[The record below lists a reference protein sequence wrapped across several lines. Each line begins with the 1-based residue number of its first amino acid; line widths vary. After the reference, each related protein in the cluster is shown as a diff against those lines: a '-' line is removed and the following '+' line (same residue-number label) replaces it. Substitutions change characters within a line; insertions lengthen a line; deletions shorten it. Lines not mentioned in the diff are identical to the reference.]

1 MKSGENYNFFSRR
14 KFLKLG
20 VASVV
25 LAYIP
30 KVLVSCKNDVLKFLF
45 RVTGANHILGH
56 RLWTKDF
63 PNPIKNIEIPVI
75 IVGGGV
81 SGLSAGRQ
89 LIKKGVNDFLILEL
103 ENKVGGNSANGENKY
118 SKYPLAAHYL
128 PLPNPEDKE
137 LIEFLKDSKIITDF
151 EKDLSVFDEE
161 QLCADPK
168 ERLFIHNIWQEDLV
182 PKFGNSAKTEAE
194 FRRFFEWTYKL
205 TEEKDSRGKYYFT
218 IPIKDVSDNK
228 KYRYLDRMTMKQ
240 WLVENNYSSE
250 ELYEYINYCCRD
262 DFGLGIEAVSAWAG
276 HFYFCARKN
285 KIYKSDAVLTWP
297 EGNGRLVSH
306 LKSTFR
312 DKIKSEVLVY
322 NIELQNDK
330 VNILA
335 FDVKNNQSICYKAD
349 KVICAIPQFVSQY
362 LIKGRKKIASK
373 FEYAPWFTATIIL
386 NDAFY
391 NDTFPLSWDNVIYK
405 TKGLGYVYNQHQQV
419 AQIQNQKV
427 ITYYYSFS
435 EASIKENR
443 KKLFKMKD
451 EEFKRIV
458 IDDLSIAHPNIE
470 ENIIEIEVYK
480 LGHGMISPK
489 PNFLFSNELKEARQ
503 SIDDRI
509 IFAHSD
515 LSGVSIFE
523 EAFHQGIDA
532 ANSI

>member
-1 MKSGENYNFFSRR
+1 MKSGENYNSFSRR

-25 LAYIP
+25 LAYLP
-30 KVLVSCKNDVLKFLF
+30 QVLVSCKNEVLKILF
-45 RVTGANHILGH
+45 RITGAKHILGH

-63 PNPIKNIEIPVI
+63 PKPIMNIEIPVI

-103 ENKVGGNSANGENKY
+103 ENKVGGNSANGENKF

-137 LIEFLKDSKIITDF
+137 LIEFLKDSKIITHF
-151 EKDLSVFDEE
+151 EKDLPVFDEE

-168 ERLFIHNIWQEDLV
+168 ERLFIHNTWQEDLV
-182 PKFGNSAKTEAE
+182 PKFGNSETTDKE
-194 FRRFFEWTYKL
+194 FKRFFEWTHKL
-205 TEEKDSRGKYYFT
+205 TEEKDSVGKYYFT
-218 IPIKDVSDNK
+218 IPVKEASHDE
-228 KYRYLDRMTMKQ
+228 KYKYLDSMTMKE
-240 WLVENNYSSE
+240 WLIENNYSSE

-262 DFGLGIEAVSAWAG
+262 DFGLGIEAISAWAG

-285 KIYKSDAVLTWP
+285 KIYNSDVVLTWP

-306 LKSTFR
+306 LKSAVQG
-312 DKIKSEVLVY
+312 KIKSEVLAY

-330 VNILA
+330 VHVLA
-335 FDVKNNQSICYKAD
+335 FDAKNNQSICYVAD
-349 KVICAIPQFVSQY
+349 KVICATPQFVSQY
-362 LIKGRKKIASK
+362 LVNVRKNIASK
-373 FEYAPWFTATIIL
+373 FEYAPWFTATITL

-391 NDTFPLSWDNVIYK
+391 NDNFPLCWDNVMYK
-405 TKGLGYVYNQHQQV
+405 SKGLGYVYNQHQQI

-435 EASIKENR
+435 GASIKESR
-443 KKLFKMKD
+443 KKLFKMK
-451 EEFKRIV
+451 EEDFKSIV
-458 IDDLSIAHPNIE
+458 LSDLSVAHPNIE
-470 ENIIEIEVYK
+470 ENIIDIQVYK

-489 PNFLFSNELKEARQ
+489 PNFLFSNELKKARQ

-509 IFAHSD
+509 FFAHSD
-515 LSGVSIFE
+515 LSGISIFE

-532 ANSI
+532 ANRV